1 MANSNENSLNAN
13 LHNPDF
19 NPTSEVGSGPY
30 VTMEQLM
37 AIVRQIAQPREQ
49 RPSET
54 SRNVSLPRFNP
65 EISGSD
71 PVAWCATVDLIM
83 EEKLL
88 QGSALL
94 CALSAALESSAAQWL
109 TQVPA
114 TQVSSWPKFKD
125 RFLTRFGGKE
135 TAAMALWKVKNG
147 APLEGETMRDYG
159 SRLRSFLMARWE
171 KCTKDETVNAAVL
184 LQMGSLDQR
193 IQRMALT
200 SDIKTEDQ
208 FASEMAVLSYLV
220 KRSASSLSNFSAGL
234 EAKRH
239 KPLDSRHCGRHG
251 HKASECRERTRL
263 EAEKRN
269 RKPGEN
275 RAVTSSK
282 VSCYRC
288 NEEGHIAPN
297 CPTLRGGNPATKE
310 ERQVNS
316 CVVEAPTGKLS
327 HQDESFLFCFYS
339 EAECSLIKESVASK
353 FSGKR
358 TR

>member
-1 MANSNENSLNAN
+1 
-13 LHNPDF
+13 
-19 NPTSEVGSGPY
+19 
-30 VTMEQLM
+30 
-37 AIVRQIAQPREQ
+37 
-49 RPSET
+49 
-54 SRNVSLPRFNP
+54 
-65 EISGSD
+65 
-71 PVAWCATVDLIM
+71 M

-171 KCTKDETVNAAVL
+171 RCIKDEIVNAAVL

-239 KPLDSRHCGRHG
+239 KPLDSRHKCYHRGRHG
-251 HKASECRERTRL
+251 HRASECRERTRL
-263 EAEKRN
+263 EAKKRK

-288 NEEGHIAPN
+288 NEEGHITPN
-297 CPTLRGGNPATKE
+297 CPTLRGGNLA
-310 ERQVNS
+310 
-316 CVVEAPTGKLS
+316 
-327 HQDESFLFCFYS
+327 
-339 EAECSLIKESVASK
+339 IKESYRVTHEVTCA
-353 FSGKR
+353 FVR
-358 TR
+358 

>member
-1 MANSNENSLNAN
+1 MANSGEDSLDAPH
-13 LHNPDF
+13 HNPDF
-19 NPTSEVGSGPY
+19 NPTSEVGSGPCA
-30 VTMEQLM
+30 TMEQLM
-37 AIVRQIAQPREQ
+37 AIVRQITQPREQ

-65 EISGSD
+65 GIADSD
-71 PVAWCATVDLIM
+71 PAVWCATVDLIM
-83 EEKLL
+83 EEKPL

-94 CALSAALESSAAQWL
+94 SALSGALESSAAQWL

-135 TAAMALWKVKNG
+135 TAVTALWKVKNG
-147 APLEGETMRDYG
+147 APLEGETMGDYG
-159 SRLRSFLMARWE
+159 SRFRSFLMARWE
-171 KCTKDETVNAAVL
+171 RCTKDEIVNATVL

-208 FASEMAVLSYLV
+208 FASEMAVLSYPV
-220 KRSASSLSNFSAGL
+220 KRPVSSLSNSSAGP

-239 KPLDSRHCGRHG
+239 KPLDSRHKCYHCGRHG
-251 HKASECRERTRL
+251 HKVSECRERTRL
-263 EAEKRN
+263 EAEKRK
-269 RKPGEN
+269 RKPREN

-288 NEEGHIAPN
+288 NEERFRCSSISDIYIFSRSCKHKTVLFSPSHA
-297 CPTLRGGNPATKE
+297 TWLDYGN
-310 ERQVNS
+310 R
-316 CVVEAPTGKLS
+316 
-327 HQDESFLFCFYS
+327 
-339 EAECSLIKESVASK
+339 
-353 FSGKR
+353 
-358 TR
+358 